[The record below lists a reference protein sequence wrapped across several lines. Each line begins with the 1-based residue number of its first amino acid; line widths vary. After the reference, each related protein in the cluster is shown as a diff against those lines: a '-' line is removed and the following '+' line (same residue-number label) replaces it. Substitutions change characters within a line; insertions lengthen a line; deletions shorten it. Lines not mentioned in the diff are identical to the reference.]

1 MTEKMV
7 AVEIDIEELRTKF
20 RELRKARKL
29 SQKEA
34 GDLVG
39 LSQAFVSAFEKG
51 TYSKNRADS
60 LNQVWKLVQFWKQDS
75 SKIVEGAFP
84 SHGVINVPARREQ
97 IHGPRTTCPN
107 CGKVIP
113 EEDASPHY
121 CSGCGDPLGLECMC
135 GHVTTDLEANFC
147 SRCARDLRPDAESIR
162 PYPKLKD
169 PDETSRIKYLR
180 AFLKA
185 TGEDVKDISVFD
197 DDHESE
203 RGHHT
208 DALS

>member
-1 MTEKMV
+1 MTEEMV
-7 AVEIDIEELRTKF
+7 AVEIDIKELREKF

-34 GDLVG
+34 GDLIG

-60 LNQVWKLVQFWKQDS
+60 LNQVWKLVQFWKRDS
-75 SKIVEGAFP
+75 SRIVKGAFP
-84 SHGVINVPARREQ
+84 SHGVITVPARQEK
-97 IHGPRTTCPN
+97 IHGLRTTCQN

-113 EEDASPHY
+113 EEDAPPHY
-121 CSGCGDPLGLECMC
+121 CSGCGDPLGLECIC

-147 SRCARDLRPDAESIR
+147 SRCSRDLRPDATSIR

-169 PDETSRIKYLR
+169 PDEISRIKYLR
-180 AFLKA
+180 AFLKV
-185 TGEDVKDISVFD
+185 TGEDAEDISAFNNKQ
-197 DDHESE
+197 EGEGGQGGNRS
-203 RGHHT
+203 
-208 DALS
+208 

>member
-1 MTEKMV
+1 MTEETV
-7 AVEIDIEELRTKF
+7 AVEIDITRLRKEF

-39 LSQAFVSAFEKG
+39 LSQAFISAFEKG
-51 TYSKNRADS
+51 TYSKNRPDS
-60 LNQVWKLVQFWKQDS
+60 LNQVWKQVQFWKRDS
-75 SKIVEGAFP
+75 SKIVDGAFP
-84 SHGVINVPARREQ
+84 SHGVITVPARREN

-113 EEDASPHY
+113 EEDASPRY
-121 CSGCGDPLGLECMC
+121 CSGCGDPLGLECIC
-135 GHVTTDLEANFC
+135 GDVTSDLEANFC
-147 SRCARDLRPDAESIR
+147 SRCSRDLRPDATSIR

-169 PDETSRIKYLR
+169 PDEMRRIKYLR

-185 TGEDVKDISVFD
+185 TEENAEDISAFD
-197 DDHESE
+197 NKQEGE
-203 RGHHT
+203 GGQGGNRP
-208 DALS
+208 